1 MTDKTHNTL
10 TKSTLTTIGIDKQTN
25 KLVDKLCKRYSL
37 KKGEIVRLAFSYI
50 DKASINPSESPESV
64 KTELAK
70 IKKRMDDIVR
80 FIRHYEEEKL
90 NPMIRI
96 SYDTANRFENN
107 TRDLKNLLKED
118 IETSDNLTK
127 GLMQVLDKN
136 MKTLAEHINK
146 QGTIINNLV
155 KRQTQTERIQI
166 RLLSLYEELSACGIT
181 EGKKKEQ
188 LRNEIKQLL
197 QNSITD
203 NNTNTTSNTIIGKSN
218 PNK

>member
-1 MTDKTHNTL
+1 MTDKTDN
-10 TKSTLTTIGIDKQTN
+10 KVRLTTIGIDMQTN
-25 KLVDKLCKRYSL
+25 KQIDKLCKRYSL

-50 DKASINPSESPESV
+50 DKATINPSEAPESV
-64 KTELAK
+64 KTELSK

-96 SYDTANRFENN
+96 NYDTANRFDDN
-107 TRDLKNLLKED
+107 TKELKNLLKED

-155 KRQTQTERIQI
+155 KRQARAEQIQLK
-166 RLLSLYEELSACGIT
+166 LLSLYEELSACGIT

-203 NNTNTTSNTIIGKSN
+203 NNTNTSSNTIIGKT
-218 PNK
+218 KQ

>member
-1 MTDKTHNTL
+1 MTDKTDN
-10 TKSTLTTIGIDKQTN
+10 KVRLTTIGIDMQTN
-25 KLVDKLCKRYSL
+25 KQIDILCKRYSL

-50 DKASINPSESPESV
+50 DKATINPSEAPESV
-64 KTELAK
+64 KTELSK

-107 TRDLKNLLKED
+107 AQDLKNLLKED

-136 MKTLAEHINK
+136 MKTLAEHIYK

-155 KRQTQTERIQI
+155 KRQLQTEQIQI

-181 EGKKKEQ
+181 EGRKKEQ

-197 QNSITD
+197 Q
-203 NNTNTTSNTIIGKSN
+203 TNTTPDAANTADNTIIGKSN

>member
-1 MTDKTHNTL
+1 MADKTDNKTG
-10 TKSTLTTIGIDKQTN
+10 LTTIGIDKQTN
-25 KLVDKLCKRYSL
+25 KQIDKLCKRYSL
-37 KKGEIVRLAFSYI
+37 KKGEIVRLTFSYI

-96 SYDTANRFENN
+96 SYDTANRFDDTTKE
-107 TRDLKNLLKED
+107 LKDVLKEN
-118 IETSDNLTK
+118 IQTSDNLTK
-127 GLMQVLDKN
+127 GLMQVFDKN
-136 MKTLAEHINK
+136 LKTLAEHINK

-155 KRQTQTERIQI
+155 KRQARTEQIQLK
-166 RLLSLYEELSACGIT
+166 LLSLYEELSACGIT

-197 QNSITD
+197 QSNITP
-203 NNTNTTSNTIIGKSN
+203 NTTSTADNTIMGKT
-218 PNK
+218 KQ